1 MKVQESI
8 QVEIARNKYLGSKMN
23 RHLAS
28 NSLIDLIGVKLRIEL
43 NKLKIKDHFIRNMEI
58 QESNCK
64 ILGVKFKSL

>member
-1 MKVQESI
+1 
-8 QVEIARNKYLGSKMN
+8 MN